1 MKKSLLTFLT
11 CLIFLSPNMVMGETI
26 TLNCEKTH
34 YEQQPVELRGTKPG
48 TILHPDRTEI
58 KIDYSKKL

>member
-1 MKKSLLTFLT
+1 
-11 CLIFLSPNMVMGETI
+11 MGETI